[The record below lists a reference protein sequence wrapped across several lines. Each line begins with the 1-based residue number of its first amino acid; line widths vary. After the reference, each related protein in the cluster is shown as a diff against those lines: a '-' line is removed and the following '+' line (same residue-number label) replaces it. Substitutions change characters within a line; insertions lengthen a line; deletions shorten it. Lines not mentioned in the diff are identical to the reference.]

1 MVKPLEKKS
10 AKLLAFILALI
21 MLGSVLVYALKGSYT
36 TPKRDV
42 LYESEGFKETLKL
55 LSDSLQVYYLS
66 FRAGDPN
73 MVSIIDAYWK
83 NFATDPVLSYVR
95 FTELDSMYYAIYNQ
109 SELGYT
115 PYMYLFDVGNS
126 KVFFSYDSK
135 QDYMGVTVKIK
146 NGYGLAEN
154 TNPVALGTLDAV
166 MQYIDSIS
174 GNRDINGSYAQYIDR
189 LPDLNYDF
197 AIVLFGE
204 AANQSIRL
212 NGSNGRI
219 ADFYFEGI
227 SVNESGGYDKVV
239 AINFNQNIFFVNA
252 ENVTEYYN
260 VTRYDSLNI
269 AFMHDTSFTK
279 ILTAKPEMR
288 AVIIQPVETS
298 GNESGE

>member
-21 MLGSVLVYALKGSYT
+21 MLGSVLVYALKGTYT
-36 TPKRDV
+36 APKRDV
-42 LYESEGFKETLKL
+42 LYEAEGFKDTLKL
-55 LSDSLQVYYLS
+55 LSNSLQVYYLN
-66 FRAGDPN
+66 FTTHDPN
-73 MVSIIDAYWK
+73 MVSLIDAYWR

-95 FTELDSMYYAIYNQ
+95 FTKLDAMYYAVYNQ

-126 KVFFSYDSK
+126 KVFFSYDTK
-135 QDYMGVTVKIK
+135 QDYMGVTVKVK
-146 NGYGLAEN
+146 RGYGFTEN

-166 MQYIDSIS
+166 MQYIDLIS
-174 GNRDINGSYAQYIDR
+174 GNSKTSSYQQYIDR

-212 NGSNGRI
+212 NGSSGNV

-227 SVNESGGYDKVV
+227 AVNESGGYDKVV

-260 VTRYDSLNI
+260 VTRYDTLNI
-269 AFMHDTSFTK
+269 AFMHDTNFTK

-288 AVIIQPVETS
+288 AVIIQPVETA
-298 GNESGE
+298 GNESRG